1 MSGTCTFNGT
11 SMLTMKLAAEDNNA
25 VIRCKVEQELATSDM
40 YTESQ
45 PDKLVVYCKFSVK
58 YYTII
63 AFVWGRYV
71 VISTK
76 QQYIDINHVLTSYK
90 SYNCYIINPHYWQI

>member
-1 MSGTCTFNGT
+1 MPGTCTFNGT
-11 SMLTMKLAAEDNNA
+11 SMLTIKLEAEDNNA
-25 VIRCKVEQELATSDM
+25 VIKCEVEQELATIDM

-45 PDKLVVYCKFSVK
+45 VDNLVVYCKFSVK

-71 VISTK
+71 VISTVYRYK
-76 QQYIDINHVLTSYK
+76 PRIDLIQKLQLLY
-90 SYNCYIINPHYWQI
+90 Y